1 MNLSHA
7 HKVLKGVGCC
17 DKHPEVIF
25 EGGECPWEVPPN
37 HMDFQN
43 RNYKVFFIILQQ
55 NAIMQVS
62 QMHIHQN

>member
-1 MNLSHA
+1 MNLRHA

-62 QMHIHQN
+62 QMHIPQN